1 MVDGVFLPER
11 FVNPEP
17 IMTLSAAVTPYTP
30 ELTEPGF
37 EGGEGPSANGVPD
50 GWNGWH
56 STWDG
61 WGSSYIATVNTDVHS
76 GDYAVELGVDD
87 GNGFAVVYPDGDFSA
102 QGGQTWTFSAWIKDV
117 SSGGADAARAALKM
131 EFTRDDWSG
140 YSDQVVY
147 IEGVSSSWQQFTAS
161 YTVPAETGIM
171 RAVLVVTASED
182 GSDVAYQFDDVELKR
197 TQLASF
203 DMGRTYEGLTVTDS
217 ITIFNV
223 GGSDLVITDISSDNN
238 AFTLSA
244 SSATINSDGNLSI
257 FVTFAPTAA
266 ENYTGHIVLT
276 SNSASSPDTVTV
288 VGVGGHSLLLSSTN
302 LNLNTY
308 PGLTVTNSFT
318 ISNAG
323 GTDLVITDISSDNTA
338 FILSGSN
345 ATVISSGNYINVSV
359 SLSPTAGEYYKCL
372 LYTSPSPRDR
382 GCSRMQASE

>member
-1 MVDGVFLPER
+1 
-11 FVNPEP
+11 
-17 IMTLSAAVTPYTP
+17 
-30 ELTEPGF
+30 
-37 EGGEGPSANGVPD
+37 
-50 GWNGWH
+50 
-56 STWDG
+56 
-61 WGSSYIATVNTDVHS
+61 
-76 GDYAVELGVDD
+76 
-87 GNGFAVVYPDGDFSA
+87 
-102 QGGQTWTFSAWIKDV
+102 
-117 SSGGADAARAALKM
+117 
-131 EFTRDDWSG
+131 
-140 YSDQVVY
+140 
-147 IEGVSSSWQQFTAS
+147 
-161 YTVPAETGIM
+161 
-171 RAVLVVTASED
+171 
-182 GSDVAYQFDDVELKR
+182 R

-217 ITIFNV
+217 ITIFNA

-323 GTDLVITDISSDNTA
+323 GADLVITDISSDNNA

-359 SLSPTAGEYYKCL
+359 SLSPTAGESYTGNIVITSSSGSSPDIVNLNGGSYSTWGGPDETGYLWVNSFDDGGPSFSWIDTVGATATGVTGDDILAEVVLPFSVEYYGVE
-372 LYTSPSPRDR
+372 YDTIAVVTNGWIGMGPDFENEYSTTSPSNYSIPDANEPNKIIAPLWNDWMVMDDIFVKTVGSAPNRQFVVIFHELLHY
-382 GCSRMQASE
+382 GVES